1 MATYLVTGCG
11 RGIGLAMTKTLLAR
25 GERVIGT
32 ARDGQPPVAHE
43 AFELLKFDTRDHAA
57 ITAAAASVDEPIDVL
72 INNAGIIGPRTNSSL
87 DADFES
93 FAEVLDVNVLGPLR
107 VIQAFLPLLRR
118 ATGAKIMTISSQ
130 LGGTTFPGT
139 DRIAYRTSKAAV
151 NKVMQCVAADL
162 AKDGIAVVVTHPGWV
177 RTDMGGTGASLSP
190 EESAAGMIKV
200 IDELTI
206 ETTGRFMNWDGTE
219 RSW

>member
-11 RGIGLAMTKTLLAR
+11 RGIGLAMTKALLAR

-32 ARDGQPPVAHE
+32 ARDGQSPVAHE
-43 AFELLKFDTRDHAA
+43 AFDLLTFDTRDHAA

-72 INNAGIIGPRTNSSL
+72 INNAGIIGPRTESSL
-87 DADFES
+87 DADFAS

-107 VIQAFLPLLRR
+107 VVHAFLPLLRR
-118 ATGAKIMTISSQ
+118 ATRAKIMTISSQ

-162 AKDGIAVVVTHPGWV
+162 AKEGIAVVVTHPGWV
-177 RTDMGGTGASLSP
+177 RTDMGGAGASLSP

-206 ETTGRFMNWDGTE
+206 ERTGRFMNWDGTE